1 MNGFVW
7 EGGVN
12 AWTIPLRELGFSM
25 ADFLDLGLT
34 TLMANEKYLKHTD
47 RRMLLIG
54 STKIQISIP

>member
-1 MNGFVW
+1 
-7 EGGVN
+7 
-12 AWTIPLRELGFSM
+12 M